1 MFRARQGEQAGS
13 EQDLARKEGRGN
25 KEARQELAEEQKP
38 PCSLSWSFKNAVYLK
53 VLGVMSCS
61 WQLWWPLL
69 AQVPV
74 CFQSLRLD
82 PQF

>member
-1 MFRARQGEQAGS
+1 MFRARPREQAGS
-13 EQDLARKEGRGN
+13 EQALGRKEGRGS

-38 PCSLSWSFKNAVYLK
+38 PCNLSWSFRNAGYLK
-53 VLGVMSCS
+53 VLGLISCS